1 MPLQILPDRFSEAKH
16 KELDKA
22 VNEAMEGLYGPRVPI
37 FLLTC
42 IVAASNGELD
52 PKFNSPM
59 VTETLINA
67 YEDLRAML
75 SSAWERKSYCD
86 IRNLGACS
94 LHCVHCQL
102 IIVHRSH
109 SRSTGIS
116 TEIIA
121 IGCQRLALGAY
132 ITL

>member
-1 MPLQILPDRFSEAKH
+1 MVNNMPLQILPDRFGEAKH
-16 KELDKA
+16 EELDMA
-22 VNEAMEGLYGPRVPI
+22 VNAATQHFNAFSAQQMLPFQQY
-37 FLLTC
+37 LLTH
-42 IVAASNGELD
+42 IVAASNGELN

-102 IIVHRSH
+102 IIVDRSH

-116 TEIIA
+116 AKIIA
-121 IGCQRLALGAY
+121 IGC
-132 ITL
+132 